1 MDAWE
6 TRYGEQRA
14 AAIDRLEQLCLEKH
28 HLKMPS
34 ATTNT
39 NNKAKK
45 KNVDISQLKAPTP
58 SVSVAIEDA
67 SQYKNT
73 TETKT
78 VEDTIVPKQPET
90 VQHQKVMI
98 EKIPEQPEIRTPIK
112 ASKLSVTVKPHGL
125 RTSFAPLGSGR
136 LVTSNR
142 KSSDSPEPMSIG
154 GDSERS
160 RSPSPI
166 KDEETLRIDNANH
179 ISTST
184 TSSIAQQTD
193 RSTSTDCIINPTNTA
208 TNINDLN
215 ANAVNDNVPNQAS

>member
-1 MDAWE
+1 
-6 TRYGEQRA
+6 
-14 AAIDRLEQLCLEKH
+14 
-28 HLKMPS
+28 MPS

-67 SQYKNT
+67 TQYKNT
-73 TETKT
+73 NNTETKT
-78 VEDTIVPKQPET
+78 VEDTLVPKQPET

-98 EKIPEQPEIRTPIK
+98 EKIPEQSSPEIRTPIK

-136 LVTSNR
+136 LITSNR

-193 RSTSTDCIINPTNTA
+193 RSSTTDCIINPTTTA